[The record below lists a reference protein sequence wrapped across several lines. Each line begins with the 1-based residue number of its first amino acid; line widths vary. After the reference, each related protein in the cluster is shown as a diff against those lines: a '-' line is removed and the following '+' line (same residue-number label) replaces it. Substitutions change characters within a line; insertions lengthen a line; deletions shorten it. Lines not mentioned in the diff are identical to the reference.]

1 MPSQEVA
8 EQAVTA
14 AGDSLRQEDSCGGE
28 HHQEMQVRGFIP
40 GNTSLLLPFSL
51 WESPFPTKKT
61 TDPPVLAPRVGYLDL
76 S

>member
-51 WESPFPTKKT
+51 
-61 TDPPVLAPRVGYLDL
+61 
-76 S
+76 